1 MAAENKHSDSDSD
14 SDMMCRDMMEV
25 RKDLY
30 GNGKKGIKI
39 EVAEMKR
46 DFNNHKEMITAKLK
60 TNNAMTLAVLL
71 ALVANL
77 VRSFF

>member
-1 MAAENKHSDSDSD
+1 MAAEDKQID
-14 SDMMCRDMMEV
+14 SDMHMICRDMKEV
-25 RKDLY
+25 RKDIY

-39 EVAEMKR
+39 EVAEMKTN
-46 DFNNHKEMITAKLK
+46 FNNHKEMITAKLK

>member
-1 MAAENKHSDSDSD
+1 MAAENKHIDG
-14 SDMMCRDMMEV
+14 DMHMVCRDMKEV

-39 EVAEMKR
+39 EVAEMKTN
-46 DFNNHKEMITAKLK
+46 FNNHKEMITAKLK

>member
-1 MAAENKHSDSDSD
+1 MATEIKQNDSDIH
-14 SDMMCRDMMEV
+14 MICRDMKEV

-30 GNGKKGIKI
+30 GNGNKGIKI
-39 EVAEMKR
+39 EVAEMKTN
-46 DFNNHKEMITAKLK
+46 FNNHKEMITAKLK

-71 ALVANL
+71 ALVGNL